1 MANPRPR
8 LEILTESF
16 SYFALVMRLAAA
28 AYTLQSWMLRELAG
42 GSRGYNPNFVTSVLH
57 FKCLVHI
64 FEICMG
70 IHLLFEKMKISTVIN
85 IAELLLHFGCMLE
98 IPNLRMQI

>member
-1 MANPRPR
+1 MV
-8 LEILTESF
+8 
-16 SYFALVMRLAAA
+16 LVLAA
-28 AYTLQSWMLRELAG
+28 
-42 GSRGYNPNFVTSVLH
+42 GSRGYNPNFVTSILH
-57 FKCLVHI
+57 FKCLVRI

-70 IHLLFEKMKISTVIN
+70 SHLLFEKMKISNVIK